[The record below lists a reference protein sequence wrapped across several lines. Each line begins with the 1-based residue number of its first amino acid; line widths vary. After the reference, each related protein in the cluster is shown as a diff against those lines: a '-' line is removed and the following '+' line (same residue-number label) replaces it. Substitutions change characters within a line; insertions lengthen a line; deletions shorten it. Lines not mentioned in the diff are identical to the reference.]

1 MERIGIIGD
10 VHAEHQRLET
20 ALDLFEKKKVDLL
33 LCTGDLADGRGDL
46 DACCM
51 LTDAGALVVAGNHDR
66 WFLEE
71 KVRHVADAHYR
82 QHVSSRTVQFIE
94 SLPRT
99 RSVDTGLG
107 KLILCHGVLDD
118 DLAKIWP
125 GSENSGCRRSPE
137 LDSLLLEQS
146 APRFFI
152 NGHMHFR
159 TVVDFTRTQMI
170 NAGTLKGQYA
180 GFCMLDFTALTLS
193 SFNFIDDA
201 QAELVRTFD
210 LLRTQWSQNLE
221 QHRGIRRI
229 LGTGYASQV
238 RSVEALSRNEPNDS
252 WPIRLV
258 QKRWRR
264 V

>member
-10 VHAEHQRLET
+10 VHAEHRRLET
-20 ALDLFEKKKVDLL
+20 ALNMLEKKNVDLL

-46 DACCM
+46 DACCSM
-51 LTDAGALVVAGNHDR
+51 LRDAGALVVAGNHDR

-82 QHVSSRTVQFIE
+82 QHASASTVQFME

-125 GSENSGCRRSPE
+125 GSENSGCRRSSE
-137 LDSLLLEQS
+137 LDSLLLQQS

-159 TVVDFTRTQMI
+159 TVVDFKRTQMI

-193 SFNFIDDA
+193 SFNFTDDA
-201 QAELVRTFD
+201 RAELVRTFD
-210 LLRTQWSQNLE
+210 LFERGGRKIWGSTEEFDGSWEPVML
-221 QHRGIRRI
+221 HRP
-229 LGTGYASQV
+229 AQ
-238 RSVEALSRNEPNDS
+238 
-252 WPIRLV
+252 
-258 QKRWRR
+258 
-264 V
+264 

>member
-1 MERIGIIGD
+1 MNMERIGIIGD
-10 VHAEHQRLET
+10 VHAEHRRLKT
-20 ALDLFEKKKVDLL
+20 ALGVLEKERVDLL

-46 DACCM
+46 DACCST
-51 LTDAGALVVAGNHDR
+51 LIDAEALVVAGNHDR

-82 QHVSSRTVQFIE
+82 QRALPRTVHYIE

-99 RSVDTGLG
+99 RYIDTGLG
-107 KLILCHGVLDD
+107 QLILCHGVLND

-137 LDSLLLEQS
+137 LDHLLLQRV

-159 TVVDFTRTQMI
+159 TVIDFTRTQMI
-170 NAGTLKGQYA
+170 NAGTLRGRYA
-180 GFCMLDFTALTLS
+180 GFCMLDLAELKLS

-201 QAELVRTFD
+201 QAELVKIFD
-210 LLRTQWSQNLE
+210 LAE
-221 QHRGIRRI
+221 DGHRRI
-229 LGTGYASQV
+229 W
-238 RSVEALSRNEPNDS
+238 RSTEEFDGVWEPVVLHS
-252 WPIRLV
+252 L
-258 QKRWRR
+258 
-264 V
+264 

>member
-10 VHAEHQRLET
+10 VHAEHRRLET
-20 ALDLFEKKKVDLL
+20 ALNMLEKKNVDLL

-46 DACCM
+46 DACCSM
-51 LTDAGALVVAGNHDR
+51 LRDAGALVVAGNHDR

-71 KVRHVADAHYR
+71 KVRHVANAHHR
-82 QHVSSRTVQFIE
+82 QHASPSTVHFME
-94 SLPRT
+94 SLPCT

-125 GSENSGCRRSPE
+125 GSENSGCRRSSE
-137 LDSLLLEQS
+137 LDSLLLQQS

-159 TVVDFTRTQMI
+159 TVVDFKRTQMI

-180 GFCMLDFTALTLS
+180 GFCMLDLTALTLS
-193 SFNFIDDA
+193 SFNLIDDA
-201 QAELVRTFD
+201 HAEFVRTFD
-210 LLRTQWSQNLE
+210 LFERS
-221 QHRGIRRI
+221 GRRI
-229 LGTGYASQV
+229 WRNTEEFDGV
-238 RSVEALSRNEPNDS
+238 WEPVALHRA
-252 WPIRLV
+252 
-258 QKRWRR
+258 
-264 V
+264 

>member
-20 ALDLFEKKKVDLL
+20 ALDFFEKKEVDLL

-46 DACCM
+46 DVCCSM
-51 LTDAGALVVAGNHDR
+51 LKDAGALVVAGNHDR

-82 QHVSSRTVQFIE
+82 QHVSSKTVQFIE

-99 RSVDTGLG
+99 RSVDIGLG

-125 GSENSGCRRSPE
+125 GSENSSCRRSPE

-193 SFNFIDDA
+193 SFNFTDDA

-210 LLRTQWSQNLE
+210 LLERSGRKIWSSTEEFDGSWEPVML
-221 QHRGIRRI
+221 HRP
-229 LGTGYASQV
+229 AQ
-238 RSVEALSRNEPNDS
+238 
-252 WPIRLV
+252 
-258 QKRWRR
+258 
-264 V
+264 